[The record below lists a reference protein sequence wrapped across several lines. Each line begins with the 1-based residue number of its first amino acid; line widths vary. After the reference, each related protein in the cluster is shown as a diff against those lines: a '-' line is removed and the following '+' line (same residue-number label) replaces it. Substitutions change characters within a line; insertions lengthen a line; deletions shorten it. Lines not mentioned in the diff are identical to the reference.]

1 MGAQMGARPCG
12 WNEFHSANFDVLV
25 RIGANAMGGR
35 SDVSGFGKPY
45 ARDQSH
51 HAIRA
56 AFRRKWT
63 LVGTLTFLVVGASGV
78 LYWHFSSQRTERKL
92 TESYLAAQGA
102 FDEEIKAFSKQ
113 LEETKDLSKVK
124 DLRPD
129 HSKSTP
135 LFREFAKSH
144 PDHPL
149 GWQAALKVAQESMK
163 SKNYDEAVALLEP
176 ILPKTRRFGLMQV
189 KIRETLAGLYA
200 EKGEFP
206 KALAELDTVS
216 KISENPL
223 PEQALLRKAQFTY
236 LSGDKEG
243 AAKLLRELA
252 SGKVGDR
259 SIGSEVATEASNW
272 MDMWEVGGQV
282 QK

>member
-1 MGAQMGARPCG
+1 MGM
-12 WNEFHSANFDVLV
+12 S
-25 RIGANAMGGR
+25 GR
-35 SDVSGFGKPY
+35 SDVSGFGKPF

-63 LVGTLTFLVVGASGV
+63 LIGTLTFVVVGASSL
-78 LYWHFSSQRTERKL
+78 LYWHFAGQRSERKL
-92 TESYLAAQGA
+92 TESYLAAQNA
-102 FDEEIKAFSKQ
+102 FDDEIKAFSKQ
-113 LEETKDLSKVK
+113 LEASKDLSKVK

-129 HSKSTP
+129 HAKSTP
-135 LFREFAKSH
+135 LFRDFAKAH

-149 GWQAALKVAQESMK
+149 GWQASLKVAQESMK
-163 SKNYDEAVALLEP
+163 SKNYDEAIALLEP

-216 KISENPL
+216 RIAENPM
-223 PEQALLRKAQFTY
+223 PEQTLLRKAQFAY

-252 SGKVGDR
+252 AGKVADR
-259 SIGSEVATEASNW
+259 VIGTEVAAEASNW
-272 MDMWEVGGQV
+272 MDMWELDSQV